1 MFFNTLT
8 GDDKYSLLNRDN
20 LTQPIRKILCLK
32 QKAFTQ
38 YFLAFSKFTLNFEN
52 FQKKGTL
59 IGDLFPKLCTTKNV
73 VRYMSKKSRFKG
85 PLDSQ
90 HGKRIQTLLRS
101 ERQHR
106 YHI

>member
-1 MFFNTLT
+1 M
-8 GDDKYSLLNRDN
+8 
-20 LTQPIRKILCLK
+20 QPIRTILCWK
-32 QKAFTQ
+32 QKAFSQ
-38 YFLAFSKFTLNFEN
+38 FFLGFSKFTLNFEH
-52 FQKKGTL
+52 FQKKMTL
-59 IGDLFPKLCTTKNV
+59 IADFFPKLCTTKNV

-90 HGKRIQTLLRS
+90 HGKRIQTLLGS